1 MRRTFADEVY
11 KLMKKD
17 DDIFVLTGDLGYG
30 VWDMVKSEFPERYI
44 NTGAAEQSMMDI
56 AVGLALSG
64 KTPIVYSITPFLL
77 WRPAETIRTY
87 INHERIKVILVGS
100 GRGEDYK
107 HDGYSH
113 NASDDMDLMKCFPN
127 IDSRHPDSKQEVLKI
142 VKSIKKIDKPMY
154 INLRK

>member
-87 INHERIKVILVGS
+87 INHESIKVILVGS
-100 GRGEDYK
+100 GRGED
-107 HDGYSH
+107 
-113 NASDDMDLMKCFPN
+113 
-127 IDSRHPDSKQEVLKI
+127 
-142 VKSIKKIDKPMY
+142 
-154 INLRK
+154 